1 MKRILIA
8 ECVQEIASFNPNQ
21 SELDSFRLSTPDQ
34 LFPEHRPLRTEIA
47 GALAHFDTRQD
58 IELVPG
64 YGARSITSGG
74 LASKSAWEF
83 ISNNILDSIRAAG
96 TIDAI
101 YFSLHGAMGAI
112 GQLDP
117 EGFLVVETRKIVGE
131 EIPIVAS
138 FDLHGVITDPVL
150 RNCNAITVY
159 HTYPHIDLYETGE
172 RSARLLLKILD
183 GEAKPTTA
191 RVRIPALVRGD
202 ELKTKTGCF
211 GERVA
216 ETIAIENSAAGLSGG
231 IFIGNPFTDVPDL
244 ASNVIVC
251 TNGDAK
257 LAKESA
263 EKIAA
268 EFWRDREKMQAFLTP
283 VKEAVRRAGDAYASV
298 GGTTILVDAADA
310 TSSGA
315 CGDSNVVLAEL
326 IAQGFPGSALV
337 AITDAPA
344 VAAAFK
350 AGIGAKVTTTVG
362 GAMDPRYTPI
372 EVTGVVH
379 MLTDGEFNNEAE
391 GEPWHAGD
399 CAVLK
404 VQNFTLVLMS
414 KPVSLHN
421 RSLYY
426 AHGQDPKKFDLVVV
440 KSPHCQDHM
449 YLTWATT
456 YINVDAPGATSANL
470 KSLGHTICQRPVFP
484 LDDGVEFTP
493 EAVMYSR

>member
-117 EGFLVVETRKIVGE
+117 EGFLLVETRKIVGE

>member
-21 SELDSFRLSTPDQ
+21 SELDSFRISTPDQ
-34 LFPEHRPLRTEIA
+34 LFDEHRPLRTEIA
-47 GALAHFDTRQD
+47 GALAHFDTRSD
-58 IELVPG
+58 ITLVPG
-64 YGARSITSGG
+64 FGARSITSGG
-74 LASKSAWEF
+74 LTSKSAWEF
-83 ISNNILDSIRAAG
+83 ISNGILDSIRNAG
-96 TIDAI
+96 EIDAI

-112 GQLDP
+112 DQLDP
-117 EGFLVVETRKIVGE
+117 EGYLLVETRKIVGE

-150 RNCNAITVY
+150 RSCNAITVY

-172 RSARLLLKILD
+172 RSAKLLLKILD
-183 GEAKPTTA
+183 GEAKPVTA

-202 ELKTKTGCF
+202 ELKTKSGCF

-216 ETIAIENSAAGLSGG
+216 ETIAIEKSAVGLSGG

-251 TNGDAK
+251 TNSDEA

-263 EKIAA
+263 ERIAA
-268 EFWRDREKMQAFLTP
+268 DFWRDREKMQAFLTP
-283 VKEAVRRAGDAYASV
+283 VKEAVALARAAYATK

-315 CGDSNVVLAEL
+315 CGDSNVLLAEL
-326 IAQGFPGSALV
+326 MAQGFEGSALV

-344 VAAAFK
+344 VAAARSV
-350 AGIGAKVTTTVG
+350 GIGGSVKTKVG
-362 GAMDPRYTPI
+362 GAMDPRYTPV
-372 EVTGVVH
+372 EVSGTVH
-379 MLTDGEFNNEAE
+379 MLSDGEFNNEAE

-399 CAVLK
+399 CAVIK
-404 VQNFTLVLMS
+404 AGNFTIVLMS

-421 RSLYY
+421 RSLFY
-426 AHGQDPKKFDLVVV
+426 AHGQDPKQFDLVVV

-470 KSLGHTICQRPVFP
+470 KSLGHTICHRPVFP
-484 LDDGVEFTP
+484 LDDGVTFTP
-493 EAVMYSR
+493 EATIYRR

>member
-34 LFPEHRPLRTEIA
+34 LFDEHRPLRTEIA
-47 GALAHFDTRQD
+47 GALAHFDTRKD
-58 IELVPG
+58 IELVAG
-64 YGARSITSGG
+64 FGARSITSGG
-74 LASKSAWEF
+74 LTSASAWEF
-83 ISNNILDSIRAAG
+83 ISKNILDSIRAAG
-96 TIDAI
+96 KIDAI

-117 EGFLVVETRKIVGE
+117 EGYLLVEARKIVGE
-131 EIPIVAS
+131 AIPIVAS

-150 RNCNAITVY
+150 RNCNAIVLY
-159 HTYPHIDLYETGE
+159 HTYPHIELYETGE
-172 RSARLLLKILD
+172 RAARLLLKILD
-183 GEAKPTTA
+183 GEAKPVTA

-211 GERVA
+211 GERVS
-216 ETIAIENSAAGLSGG
+216 ETIAIENSAQGLSGG

-251 TNGDAK
+251 TNGDEK
-257 LAKESA
+257 LAKERA

-283 VKEAVRRAGDAYASV
+283 VREAVRQACDAYETK

-326 IAQGFPGSALV
+326 IAQGFKGTSLV

-350 AGIGAKVTTTVG
+350 AGIGAEITTKVG

-372 EVTGVVH
+372 EITGTVH
-379 MLTDGEFNNEAE
+379 MLSDGEFNNEAE
-391 GEPWHAGD
+391 GEPWHAGN
-399 CAVLK
+399 CAVIK
-404 VQNFTLVLMS
+404 AKNFTVVLMS

-421 RSLYY
+421 RSLFY
-426 AHGQDPKKFDLVVV
+426 AHGQDPKKFDLVIV

-470 KSLGHTICQRPVFP
+470 KSLGHTICKRPVFP
-484 LDDGVEFTP
+484 LDDGVQFTP
-493 EAVMYSR
+493 EAVIYKR

>member
-1 MKRILIA
+1 
-8 ECVQEIASFNPNQ
+8 
-21 SELDSFRLSTPDQ
+21 
-34 LFPEHRPLRTEIA
+34 
-47 GALAHFDTRQD
+47 
-58 IELVPG
+58 
-64 YGARSITSGG
+64 
-74 LASKSAWEF
+74 
-83 ISNNILDSIRAAG
+83 
-96 TIDAI
+96 
-101 YFSLHGAMGAI
+101 
-112 GQLDP
+112 
-117 EGFLVVETRKIVGE
+117 
-131 EIPIVAS
+131 
-138 FDLHGVITDPVL
+138 VITDPVL
-150 RNCNAITVY
+150 RNCDTITVY

-216 ETIAIENSAAGLSGG
+216 ETIGIENSATGLSGG

-379 MLTDGEFNNEAE
+379 MLSDGEFNNEAE

-426 AHGQDPKKFDLVVV
+426 AHGQDPKKFDLVIV

-449 YLTWATT
+449 YLTWAST

-470 KSLGHTICQRPVFP
+470 KSLGHSICKRPVFP

-493 EAVMYSR
+493 EAVIYSR

>member
-8 ECVQEIASFNPNQ
+8 ECAQEIASFNPNQ
-21 SELDSFRLSTPDQ
+21 SELDSFRLSTPAE
-34 LFPEHRPLRTEIA
+34 LFPEHRPLRTSIA
-47 GALAHFDTRQD
+47 GALTIFDGRKD

-64 YGARSITSGG
+64 FGASSITSGG
-74 LASKSAWEF
+74 LTSKSAWEF
-83 ISNNILDSIRAAG
+83 ISKSILDSIRAAG
-96 TIDAI
+96 KVDAI
-101 YFSLHGAMGAI
+101 YFSLHGSMGAQ

-117 EGFLVVETRKIVGE
+117 EGFLLEETRKIVGE

-138 FDLHGVITDPVL
+138 FDLHGVITDQIL
-150 RNCNAITVY
+150 RHCNAITVY

-183 GEAKPTTA
+183 GEAKPVTA

-211 GERVA
+211 GERVS
-216 ETIAIENSAAGLSGG
+216 ETVAIENSPQGLSGG

-251 TNGDAK
+251 TNGDEK

-263 EKIAA
+263 ERIAA
-268 EFWRDREKMQAFLTP
+268 DFWRDREKMQAFLTP
-283 VKEAVRRAGDAYASV
+283 VKDAVRKACDAHASK

-326 IAQGFPGSALV
+326 MAQGFKGRTLV

-344 VAAAFK
+344 VAVAFK
-350 AGIGAKVTTTVG
+350 AGVGARITTKVG

-372 EVTGVVH
+372 EVSGTVH
-379 MLTDGEFNNEAE
+379 MLSDGEFNNEIE
-391 GEPWHAGD
+391 GEPWHAGN
-399 CAVLK
+399 CAVFK
-404 VQNFTLVLMS
+404 ADNFTIILMS

-421 RSLYY
+421 RSLLY
-426 AHGQDPKKFDLVVV
+426 AHGQDPKKFDLVIV

-470 KSLGHTICQRPVFP
+470 RSLGHTICHRPVFP
-484 LDDGVEFTP
+484 LDEGVEFTP
-493 EAVMYSR
+493 KAVIYSR

>member
-74 LASKSAWEF
+74 LTSKSAWEF

>member
-47 GALAHFDTRQD
+47 GALAHFDSRQD
-58 IELVPG
+58 IELIPG

-74 LASKSAWEF
+74 LTSKSAWEF

-117 EGFLVVETRKIVGE
+117 EGFLLVETRKIVGE

-150 RNCNAITVY
+150 RNCDTITVY

-216 ETIAIENSAAGLSGG
+216 ETIGIENSATGLSGG

-379 MLTDGEFNNEAE
+379 MLSDGEFNNEAE

-426 AHGQDPKKFDLVVV
+426 AHGQDPKKFDLVIV

-449 YLTWATT
+449 YLTWAST

-470 KSLGHTICQRPVFP
+470 KSLGHSICKRPVFP

-493 EAVMYSR
+493 EAVIYSR

>member
-34 LFPEHRPLRTEIA
+34 LFDEHRPLRTEIA
-47 GALAHFDTRQD
+47 GALAHFDTRKD
-58 IELVPG
+58 IELVAG
-64 YGARSITSGG
+64 FGARSITSGG
-74 LASKSAWEF
+74 LTSASAWEF
-83 ISNNILDSIRAAG
+83 ISKNILDSIRAAG
-96 TIDAI
+96 KIDAI

-117 EGFLVVETRKIVGE
+117 EGYLLVEARKIVGE
-131 EIPIVAS
+131 AIPIVAS

-159 HTYPHIDLYETGE
+159 HTYPHIDLYETGQ

-183 GEAKPTTA
+183 GEAKPVTA

-211 GERVA
+211 GERVS
-216 ETIAIENSAAGLSGG
+216 ETIAIENSAQGLSGG

-251 TNGDAK
+251 TNGDEQ

-283 VKEAVRRAGDAYASV
+283 IKEAVRQACDAYETK

-315 CGDSNVVLAEL
+315 SGDSNVVLAEL
-326 IAQGFPGSALV
+326 IAQGFKGTSLV

-350 AGIGAKVTTTVG
+350 AGVGAEITTKVG
-362 GAMDPRYTPI
+362 GAMDSRYSPI
-372 EVTGVVH
+372 EITGTVH
-379 MLTDGEFNNEAE
+379 MLSDGEFNNEAE
-391 GEPWHAGD
+391 GEPWHAGN
-399 CAVLK
+399 CAVIK
-404 VQNFTLVLMS
+404 AKNFTVVLMS

-421 RSLYY
+421 RSLFY
-426 AHGQDPKKFDLVVV
+426 AHGQDPKKFDLVIV

-470 KSLGHTICQRPVFP
+470 KSLGHTICKRPVFP
-484 LDDGVEFTP
+484 LDDGVQFTP
-493 EAVMYSR
+493 EAVIYKR

>member
-21 SELDSFRLSTPDQ
+21 SELDSFRISQPHEL
-34 LFPEHRPLRTEIA
+34 LVEHRPLRTEIA
-47 GALAHFDTRQD
+47 GALAHFDTRKD

-64 YGARSITSGG
+64 FGARSITSGG
-74 LASKSAWEF
+74 LTSKSAWEF
-83 ISNNILDSIRAAG
+83 ISRGILDSIHAAG
-96 TIDAI
+96 KVDGI

-112 GQLDP
+112 DQLDP
-117 EGFLVVETRKIVGE
+117 EGYLLVETRKIVGE

-172 RSARLLLKILD
+172 RSARLLLRILD
-183 GEAKPTTA
+183 GQAKPVTA

-211 GERVA
+211 GDRVN
-216 ETIAIENSAAGLSGG
+216 ETIAIENSAQGLSGG

-268 EFWRDREKMQAFLTP
+268 DFWRDREKMQAFLTP
-283 VKEAVRRAGDAYASV
+283 VKEAVRVACDAHATK

-326 IAQGFPGSALV
+326 MAQGFKGSALV
-337 AITDAPA
+337 AITDPGA

-350 AGIGAKVTTTVG
+350 AGVGAKVTTKVG
-362 GAMDPRYTPI
+362 GAMDPRYTPL
-372 EVTGVVH
+372 EVTGRVH
-379 MLTDGEFNNEAE
+379 MLSDGEFNNEAE
-391 GEPWHAGD
+391 GEPWHAGN

-404 VQNFTLVLMS
+404 VENFTIVLMS

-421 RSLYY
+421 RSLFY

-470 KSLGHTICQRPVFP
+470 KSLGHTICKRPVFP
-484 LDDGVEFTP
+484 LDDSLQFTP
-493 EAVMYSR
+493 EAVLYSR

>member
-21 SELDSFRLSTPDQ
+21 SELDAFRLSTPAQ

-47 GALAHFDTRQD
+47 GALAHFDTRKD
-58 IELVPG
+58 IELVPAF
-64 YGARSITSGG
+64 GARSITSGG
-74 LASKSAWEF
+74 LTSKSAWEF
-83 ISNNILDSIRAAG
+83 ISKSFLDSIRAAG
-96 TIDAI
+96 KVDGI

-112 GQLDP
+112 GELDP
-117 EGFLVVETRKIVGE
+117 EGYLLVETRKIVGD

-138 FDLHGVITDPVL
+138 FDLHGVITDQIL
-150 RNCNAITVY
+150 RHCNAITVY
-159 HTYPHIDLYETGE
+159 HTYPHIDLYETGQ

-183 GEAKPTTA
+183 GEAKPVTA

-202 ELKTKTGCF
+202 ELKTKSGCF
-211 GERVA
+211 GERVS
-216 ETIAIENSAAGLSGG
+216 ETVAIENSAQGLSGG

-268 EFWRDREKMQAFLTP
+268 VFWRDREKMQAFLTP
-283 VKEAVRRAGDAYASV
+283 VKEAVRQTCTAYATK

-315 CGDSNVVLAEL
+315 CGDSNVLLAEL
-326 IAQGFPGSALV
+326 MAQGFAGRALV

-344 VAAAFK
+344 VATAFK
-350 AGIGAKVTTTVG
+350 AGVGATITTTVG
-362 GAMDPRYTPI
+362 GAMDPRYTPLK
-372 EVTGVVH
+372 VTGLVH
-379 MLTDGEFNNEAE
+379 MLSDGEFNSEVE
-391 GEPWHAGD
+391 GDPWHAGN

-404 VQNFTLVLMS
+404 VENFTLVLMS

-426 AHGQDPKKFDLVVV
+426 SHGQDPKKFDLVVV

-449 YLTWATT
+449 YSSWATT

-470 KSLGHTICQRPVFP
+470 KSLGHTICHRPVFP
-484 LDDGVEFTP
+484 LDEGVQFTP
-493 EAVMYSR
+493 EAVIYSR

>member
-21 SELDSFRLSTPDQ
+21 SELDSFRLSMPAE
-34 LFPEHRPLRTEIA
+34 LFDEHRPLRTEIA
-47 GALAHFDTRQD
+47 GALAHFDTRHD
-58 IELVPG
+58 IELVAG

-74 LASKSAWEF
+74 LTSASAWEF
-83 ISNNILDSIRAAG
+83 ISRNILDSIRAAG

-117 EGFLVVETRKIVGE
+117 EGYLLVETRKIVGE

-150 RNCNAITVY
+150 RNCNAIVLY

-172 RSARLLLKILD
+172 RAARLLLKILD
-183 GEAKPTTA
+183 GEAKPVTA

-211 GERVA
+211 GERVS
-216 ETIAIENSAAGLSGG
+216 ETVAIENSAKGLSGG

-251 TNGDAK
+251 TNDDEQ
-257 LAKESA
+257 LARESA
-263 EKIAA
+263 ERIAA
-268 EFWRDREKMQAFLTP
+268 DFWRDREKMQAFLTP
-283 VKEAVRRAGDAYASV
+283 VKEAVRQACDAYTTK

-326 IAQGFPGSALV
+326 MAQGFKGTSLV

-344 VAAAFK
+344 VAAAFT
-350 AGIGAKVTTTVG
+350 AGVGAKITTKVG

-372 EVTGVVH
+372 EITGTVH
-379 MLTDGEFNNEAE
+379 MLSDGEFNNEAE
-391 GEPWHAGD
+391 GEPWHAGN
-399 CAVLK
+399 CAVIK
-404 VQNFTLVLMS
+404 AGNFTVVLMS

-421 RSLYY
+421 RSLFY

-470 KSLGHTICQRPVFP
+470 KSLGHTICKRPVFP
-484 LDDGVEFTP
+484 LDDGVNFTP
-493 EAVMYSR
+493 EAVIYRR

>member
-34 LFPEHRPLRTEIA
+34 LFDEHRPLRTEIA
-47 GALAHFDTRQD
+47 GALAHFDTRKD
-58 IELVPG
+58 IELVAG
-64 YGARSITSGG
+64 FGARSITSGG
-74 LASKSAWEF
+74 LTSASAWEF
-83 ISNNILDSIRAAG
+83 ISKNILDSIRAAG
-96 TIDAI
+96 KIDAI

-117 EGFLVVETRKIVGE
+117 EGYLLVEARKIVGE
-131 EIPIVAS
+131 AIPIVAS

-159 HTYPHIDLYETGE
+159 HTYPHIDLYETGQ

-183 GEAKPTTA
+183 GEAKPVTA

-211 GERVA
+211 GERVS
-216 ETIAIENSAAGLSGG
+216 ETVAIENSAQGLSGG

-251 TNGDAK
+251 TNGDEQ

-283 VKEAVRRAGDAYASV
+283 IKEAVRQACDAYETK

-315 CGDSNVVLAEL
+315 SGDSNVVLAEL
-326 IAQGFPGSALV
+326 IAQGFKGTSLV

-350 AGIGAKVTTTVG
+350 AGVGAEITTKVG
-362 GAMDPRYTPI
+362 GAMDPRYSPI
-372 EVTGVVH
+372 EITGTVH
-379 MLTDGEFNNEAE
+379 MLSDGEFNNEAE
-391 GEPWHAGD
+391 GEPWHAGN
-399 CAVLK
+399 CAVIK
-404 VQNFTLVLMS
+404 AKNFTVVLMS

-421 RSLYY
+421 RSLFY
-426 AHGQDPKKFDLVVV
+426 AHGQDPKKFDLVIV

-470 KSLGHTICQRPVFP
+470 KSLGHTICKRPVFP
-484 LDDGVEFTP
+484 LDDGVQFTP
-493 EAVMYSR
+493 EAVIYKR